1 MFSLQFGRKRIHKYE
16 EEAEAERNR
25 YDSDGSDEGFS
36 DLEIDA
42 NITPDE
48 DSEGTVR
55 YMF

>member
-16 EEAEAERNR
+16 EEAEAERSR

-42 NITPDE
+42 NITPDK

-55 YMF
+55 